1 MVSTAADGMGLPLPS
16 DMSDFASNRDDQS
29 LLTSAATQTIELA
42 ALEKRV
48 RELEERSREWSV
60 AAQVERRRKRMDF
73 AEASRVTGIPRKQ
86 LEFWFAENVLQGIGG
101 GKRPLTTLQW
111 IDEACARFTNL
122 PRNLASAA

>member
-1 MVSTAADGMGLPLPS
+1 
-16 DMSDFASNRDDQS
+16 MSDCVSNRDDQS
-29 LLTSAATQTIELA
+29 LLTSAATQRIELA

-48 RELEERSREWSV
+48 RELEKRSREWAI
-60 AAQVERRRKRMDF
+60 AAQVERRTKRMDF
-73 AEASRVTGIPRKQ
+73 AEAARVTGIPRKQ